1 MPFYVLPDLLMP
13 DIQAH
18 RHQAEH
24 NLQTAVYLQ
33 QSGQTHLDWVATV
46 LYYAALHM
54 IDQVLYQN
62 SQMDPRN
69 HRQRH
74 AGIAQEPDLQSVYA
88 SYRELEYQSRRS
100 RYECASFTNEEIQ
113 LLTEY
118 VQTIRELVA
127 ELVDEQ

>member
-13 DIQAH
+13 DIQTH
-18 RHQAEH
+18 QRQAEH
-24 NLQTAVYLQ
+24 
-33 QSGQTHLDWVATV
+33 
-46 LYYAALHM
+46 
-54 IDQVLYQN
+54 
-62 SQMDPRN
+62 N

-113 LLTEY
+113 LLTEH